1 MWRRF
6 CTAIGREDLVN
17 HADYATPVLRRKHRD
32 ALNALVTAYTEQETT
47 AALIERLNAAGIPCG
62 PVYTID
68 QSFADPQVKHLGI
81 AKKVPSRA
89 LGDITLIGQPVNLSR
104 TKTTMV
110 TGAPEYAEQADEILA
125 EFGYSASDIESFRRN
140 GAI

>member
-1 MWRRF
+1 M
-6 CTAIGREDLVN
+6 
-17 HADYATPVLRRKHRD
+17 
-32 ALNALVTAYTEQETT
+32 NAG
-47 AALIERLNAAGIPCG
+47 GIPCG
-62 PVYTID
+62 PVYGID
-68 QSFADPQVKHLGI
+68 QAFNDPQVKHLGI

-125 EFGYSASDIESFRRN
+125 RVRLRQQGHRIVPQERRDLRSRFHGFRLHRRADDAARQRAQAD
-140 GAI
+140 G